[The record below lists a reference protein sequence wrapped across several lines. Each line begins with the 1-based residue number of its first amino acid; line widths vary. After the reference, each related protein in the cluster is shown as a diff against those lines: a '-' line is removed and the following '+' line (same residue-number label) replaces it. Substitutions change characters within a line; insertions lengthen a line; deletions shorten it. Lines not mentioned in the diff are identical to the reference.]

1 MNWLSRLCQFDQ
13 NTTKYGW
20 LLWFWLKAVNIFRN
34 TNDIIMTFQVQVKT
48 VPFPSSPALKW
59 SVSAGF
65 DPEQTEADNAALT
78 YFQIST
84 DCGDVCQL
92 EIIFNMTKKSEVG
105 RTCKP
110 TVLYTRLTV
119 CDTTVDVKL

>member
-1 MNWLSRLCQFDQ
+1 M
-13 NTTKYGW
+13 
-20 LLWFWLKAVNIFRN
+20 NIFRN
-34 TNDIIMTFQVQVKT
+34 TNDIIMTFQVEVKT

-84 DCGDVCQL
+84 D
-92 EIIFNMTKKSEVG
+92 
-105 RTCKP
+105 
-110 TVLYTRLTV
+110 
-119 CDTTVDVKL
+119 